1 MDWVEVKVHTTTA
14 GADAVSEQ
22 LMQEGA
28 TGTMVEDRAD
38 VPDPAKPNGFWEMID
53 PDLIDKMPED
63 VVVHAWFEPD
73 HRYNDRMSALRDRLS
88 QWASMDLGMD
98 LGSLKI
104 ETQDVKEED
113 WAEVWK
119 RFYKPFRAGKT
130 LVVKPTWEHYDEQP
144 GDKIIEIDPGMAFG
158 SGTHETTS
166 MCLGFLE
173 DYMTPGA
180 RVIDVGT
187 GSGILAIGAALL
199 GRWGLSLLFGEAIL
213 PYAYLLVPV
222 LGTTLCISLIYFFDV
237 LLTIG
242 RRLKIMTVIHLAAVA
257 LAVASS
263 MICIPTY
270 GMNGVVA
277 VLYLCAG
284 GDMLAMALAAAK
296 MYRDKAK
303 GTK

>member
-1 MDWVEVKVHTTTA
+1 MVLTA
-14 GADAVSEQ
+14 
-22 LMQEGA
+22 L
-28 TGTMVEDRAD
+28 
-38 VPDPAKPNGFWEMID
+38 
-53 PDLIDKMPED
+53 
-63 VVVHAWFEPD
+63 
-73 HRYNDRMSALRDRLS
+73 
-88 QWASMDLGMD
+88 
-98 LGSLKI
+98 
-104 ETQDVKEED
+104 
-113 WAEVWK
+113 
-119 RFYKPFRAGKT
+119 AG
-130 LVVKPTWEHYDEQP
+130 
-144 GDKIIEIDPGMAFG
+144 I
-158 SGTHETTS
+158 
-166 MCLGFLE
+166 LGFAVC
-173 DYMTPGA
+173 MF
-180 RVIDVGT
+180 
-187 GSGILAIGAALL
+187 IGAALL

-242 RRLKIMTVIHLAAVA
+242 RHLKIMTVIHFAAVA
-257 LAVASS
+257 LAVAAS